1 MSAFEDFTRLHHA
14 DVVIVMA
21 IDIDLAT
28 GGQVH
33 RQVLVHSVNPSYRD
47 QVRPNLQLHARTH
60 MHTHAHAHTHTHI
73 HAHNV

>member
-21 IDIDLAT
+21 IDLAT

-33 RQVLVHSVNPSYRD
+33 RQVLVHSVNPSLRD
-47 QVRPNLQLHARTH
+47 QVRPVKLNWCSNYHLCFGMKLY
-60 MHTHAHAHTHTHI
+60 
-73 HAHNV
+73 